1 MLALMKV
8 FVDIVFWRKGPQ
20 DLPAS
25 TLLLAVCVA
34 AVLGL
39 NLAIAGVREAF
50 MPPDP
55 LAPQSQFLYAIIE
68 PALVL
73 GWLWLLLAL
82 FRRPGRFRQSATA
95 LMGIGLVLSPVL
107 LGSSLVAV
115 RVGQDSRVAWSLAAG
130 VVVVV
135 SVWYLLAVAHI
146 LRSALETRLFPA
158 IVLTLVFMTGVWFV
172 QVGLFGA
179 SA

>member
-25 TLLLAVCVA
+25 TLLLALSVA

-39 NLAIAGVREAF
+39 NLAIVGVREAF
-50 MPPDP
+50 LPPDP
-55 LAPQSQFLYAIIE
+55 KAPESQVLYALIE
-68 PALVL
+68 PGLVL
-73 GWLWLLLAL
+73 VWLWLLLAL
-82 FRRPGRFRQSATA
+82 FRKPARFRQSATA

-107 LGSSLVAV
+107 LGSNLVAV
-115 RVGQDSRVAWSLAAG
+115 RIGQDSRVASSLAFG
-130 VVVVV
+130 IMVVV

-146 LRSALETRLFPA
+146 LRSTLEMRLFPA
-158 IVLTLVFMTGVWFV
+158 IVLTLVFMMAVWFV

-179 SA
+179 VT